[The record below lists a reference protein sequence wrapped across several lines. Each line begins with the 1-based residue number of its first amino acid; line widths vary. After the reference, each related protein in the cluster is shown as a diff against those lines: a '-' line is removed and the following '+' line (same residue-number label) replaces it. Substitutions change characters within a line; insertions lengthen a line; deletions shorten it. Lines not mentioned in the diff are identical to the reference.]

1 MVVATCSLA
10 GGTRSLRPS
19 LGPPPQ
25 KHRGF
30 DRNIFKR
37 APVHSRTTTSQPPR
51 VAHQSDRGSRTA
63 GGGVWGGGWLARWP
77 QRLPRSGVTFAS
89 TLAIAPAGGRGGGS
103 PPRHRRRAAP
113 PAEHCEIGQGGEG
126 GQPAARAA
134 AALRTT
140 RFCRP
145 TAADG
150 LPARVVGGGGC
161 QREWGRV
168 WPAPHATAI
177 CCRRRRRRRLYPLRP
192 SPPLPYRP
200 RRPCP
205 PASVARTVACPP
217 LAVPATTAAV
227 VATAAAGV
235 TAAAVP
241 VVCPHLVVGVP
252 PPCRPPVSPRIFFS
266 CFARAPAP
274 IRW

>member
-89 TLAIAPAGGRGGGS
+89 TLAIAPAGGRGGGHPRATAGGPR
-103 PPRHRRRAAP
+103 PPRNTAKSGREVRGASRRRARP
-113 PAEHCEIGQGGEG
+113 PRYG
-126 GQPAARAA
+126 PLDSVVRP
-134 AALRTT
+134 
-140 RFCRP
+140 RP
-145 TAADG
+145 TACPLG
-150 LPARVVGGGGC
+150 WWGGGGC

>member
-1 MVVATCSLA
+1 MGSGCEPSSPAGSKGKWVVVVATCSLA

-150 LPARVVGGGGC
+150 LPARVVGGGAASVSGGVS
-161 QREWGRV
+161 GRR
-168 WPAPHATAI
+168 PT
-177 CCRRRRRRRLYPLRP
+177 RRP
-192 SPPLPYRP
+192 SAVAAAAAADSTRSARHPRSPTAPAARAPPPPLPARL
-200 RRPCP
+200 
-205 PASVARTVACPP
+205 PALPSLSLLLLLLSSQLP
-217 LAVPATTAAV
+217 L
-227 VATAAAGV
+227 
-235 TAAAVP
+235 
-241 VVCPHLVVGVP
+241 LV
-252 PPCRPPVSPRIFFS
+252 
-266 CFARAPAP
+266 
-274 IRW
+274 